1 MRSPP
6 PTKAT
11 AVTVASL
18 LALSGYAVSACSP
31 GSFDQLEGAAHG
43 AAGTSPGAAGT
54 VAPSHDDAS
63 VGPHRQPDS
72 ATPVPPQRDAMT
84 PDRGDAGAVSG
95 EDASSSGG
103 DPPGTDTPDGAA
115 AEDSGTGASD
125 ARVVEDAAMPDAGP
139 VVPVVPIGESACYT
153 WLADRLVCEGFETTP
168 RDPPWWTI
176 EQSGELTHTG
186 ARTHVGIGAIAARSL
201 VSGGNAFVGR
211 VAYPNLTEGTIYLRS
226 YVYVPSGVPLQGVI
240 VHGLSEERAPYGGV
254 SIRLEDTGVSLDLH
268 PRGPGV
274 TPLFITAAP
283 AIALPRDQWNCLQL
297 QLTISASQGSVR
309 LTVNGQVAA
318 ASTGPLATLPASG
331 YRGVSAGIVYSVP
344 DQLPVQ
350 LFVDEVVAD
359 TAPIPCTLAVRD
371 DGVAGGKAPPP
382 THEPDAVGR

>member
-1 MRSPP
+1 M
-6 PTKAT
+6 
-11 AVTVASL
+11 
-18 LALSGYAVSACSP
+18 
-31 GSFDQLEGAAHG
+31 
-43 AAGTSPGAAGT
+43 SPGAAGT
-54 VAPSHDDAS
+54 AAPSHDDAS
-63 VGPHRQPDS
+63 VGPHPELDAAAAVS
-72 ATPVPPQRDAMT
+72 PQRDAT
-84 PDRGDAGAVSG
+84 TADRDDAGTVRP
-95 EDASSSGG
+95 EDASSSDG
-103 DPPGTDTPDGAA
+103 DPPDTEKPDAA
-115 AEDSGTGASD
+115 PAEDSGTGASD
-125 ARVVEDAAMPDAGP
+125 ASAAEDATMPDAGP
-139 VVPVVPIGESACYT
+139 VVPIVPVGESACYT

-186 ARTHVGIGAIAARSL
+186 TRTHVGIGAIAARSL

-211 VAYPNLTEGTIYLRS
+211 VAYPNLTAGTIYLRS

-240 VHGLSEERAPYGGV
+240 VHGLSEESAPHGGV

-274 TPLFITAAP
+274 MPLFISAAP
-283 AIALPRDQWNCLQL
+283 AIVFPRDQWNCLQL

-359 TAPIPCTLAVRD
+359 TAPIPCNLAVRD